1 MSLETPSLAA
11 AVPGLV
17 RSDPHGPGITR
28 VRDGERFGFRD
39 PSGAEIT
46 DEQTLQRIRALKIPP
61 AWENVW
67 ISADP
72 LGHIQATGVDSKGR
86 TQYLYHQM
94 WREQRDAQKFSH
106 MLRFASA
113 LPGLRTATRRDLRR
127 RRLNRDRVTAGVV
140 RLIDLGLFRIGEEK
154 YAELDHHYGAT
165 TLEKRHVRVT
175 REGVLFDY
183 IAKAGK
189 HRTIM
194 VRDRVVLPT
203 VRALIQRDSG
213 DEALFCYEHDDGWHR
228 LHSRDVGSYLA
239 TRAGGHYTAKEFRTW
254 NATVLMAV
262 VLANA
267 GPAVNP
273 RNRQRVI
280 TASVKE
286 VARWLGD
293 TPAVA
298 RGSYIDPRVIS
309 HYESEGELPGIPA
322 LPAELPVPAE
332 TEAAIAALLAA
343 SGPASEPGGEPAGEP
358 GGEPATEPLA
368 STEH

>member
-1 MSLETPSLAA
+1 MSLETPSMAA

-17 RSDPHGPGITR
+17 RSDPHGPGVTR
-28 VRDGERFGFRD
+28 ARDGEGFRFCG
-39 PSGAEIT
+39 PSGPEIT
-46 DEQTLQRIRALKIPP
+46 DQETMRRIRALRIPP

-86 TQYLYHQM
+86 TQYVYHQR

-113 LPGLRTATRRDLRR
+113 LPDLRTAARRDLRR
-127 RRLNRDRVTAGVV
+127 RHLSRDRVSAGVV
-140 RLIDLGLFRIGEEK
+140 RLIDLGLFRIGEER

-165 TLEKRHVRVT
+165 TLEKRHVRMT
-175 REGVLFDY
+175 RDGVLFDY

-189 HRTIM
+189 QRTI
-194 VRDRVVLPT
+194 VVTDRLVLPT
-203 VRALIQRDSG
+203 VRALIQRDNG
-213 DEALFCYEHDDGWHR
+213 DEALFCYEHDGGWHR
-228 LHSRDVGSYLA
+228 LHSRDVGNYLA
-239 TRAGGHYTAKEFRTW
+239 TWAGGHYTAKEFRTW

-267 GPAVNP
+267 GPSVTP
-273 RNRQRVI
+273 RDRQRVI
-280 TASVKE
+280 AASVRE

-298 RGSYIDPRVIS
+298 RASYIDPRLIS
-309 HYESEGELPGIPA
+309 RYESEGGLPGIPA
-322 LPAELPVPAE
+322 VPAELPVAAE

-343 SGPASEPGGEPAGEP
+343 SG
-358 GGEPATEPLA
+358 
-368 STEH
+368 

>member
-1 MSLETPSLAA
+1 VDRRGIRSVVMSLETPSLAA
-11 AVPGLV
+11 AVSGLV

-28 VRDGERFGFRD
+28 TRDGEGFRFYD

-46 DEQTLQRIRALKIPP
+46 DEQALQRIRTLRIPP

-86 TQYLYHQM
+86 TQYLYHHV
-94 WREQRDAQKFSH
+94 WREQRDTQKFSH

-127 RRLNRDRVTAGVV
+127 RPLNRDRVSAGVV
-140 RLIDLGLFRIGEEK
+140 RLIDLGLFRIGGEK

-175 REGVLFDY
+175 RDGVMFDY
-183 IAKAGK
+183 IAKAGM
-189 HRTIM
+189 HRTIT
-194 VRDRVVLPT
+194 VRDRLVLPT
-203 VRALIQRDSG
+203 VRALIDCDSG
-213 DEALFCYEHDDGWHR
+213 DEALFCYAHDDGWRR
-228 LHSRDVGSYLA
+228 LHSRDVGNYLA

-267 GPAVNP
+267 GPAVTP
-273 RNRQRVI
+273 RSRQRVI

-298 RGSYIDPRVIS
+298 RASYIDPRLIS
-309 HYESEGELPGIPA
+309 HYNRRVGCPGSPRWLPNFRFPPTPRPRSRRCWPRPIIR
-322 LPAELPVPAE
+322 LHEM
-332 TEAAIAALLAA
+332 ID
-343 SGPASEPGGEPAGEP
+343 EPD
-358 GGEPATEPLA
+358 
-368 STEH
+368 H

>member
-1 MSLETPSLAA
+1 MSIETPSLTA
-11 AVPGLV
+11 AVSGLV

-28 VRDGERFGFRD
+28 ARDGDSFVYCD

-46 DEQTLQRIRALKIPP
+46 DQQTLLPRIRALRIPP

-72 LGHIQATGVDSKGR
+72 LGHIQATGADSKGR
-86 TQYLYHQM
+86 TQYLYHQV
-94 WREQRDAQKFSH
+94 WREQRDTQKFSH

-113 LPGLRTATRRDLRR
+113 LPGLRTAAQHDLRR
-127 RRLNRDRVTAGVV
+127 RSLNRDRVSAGVV
-140 RLIDLGLFRIGEEK
+140 RLIDLGLFRIGGEK

-175 REGVLFDY
+175 RDGVMFDY

-189 HRTIM
+189 QRTIM
-194 VRDRVVLPT
+194 VTDKLVLPT
-203 VRALIQRDSG
+203 VRALIHRDSG
-213 DEALFCYEHDDGWHR
+213 DEALFCYQNDDGWHR
-228 LHSRDVGSYLA
+228 LHSRDVGNYLA

-267 GPAVNP
+267 EPAVSP
-273 RNRQRVI
+273 RSRQRVI
-280 TASVKE
+280 TAGVKE

-293 TPAVA
+293 TPAVTRA
-298 RGSYIDPRVIS
+298 SYIDPRLIS
-309 HYESEGELPGIPA
+309 YYESEGGLPGIPA

-343 SGPASEPGGEPAGEP
+343 SG
-358 GGEPATEPLA
+358 
-368 STEH
+368 H

>member
-28 VRDGERFGFRD
+28 ARDGEGFRLSG
-39 PSGAEIT
+39 PSGAQIT
-46 DEQTLQRIRALKIPP
+46 DEETLQRIRTLRIPP

-86 TQYLYHQM
+86 TQYLYHQL

-106 MLRFASA
+106 MLRFAGA
-113 LPGLRTATRRDLRR
+113 LPGLRTAARRDLNRR
-127 RRLNRDRVTAGVV
+127 DLNRDRVSAGVV
-140 RLIDLGLFRIGEEK
+140 RLIDLGLFRIGGER

-175 REGVLFDY
+175 RDGVMFDY

-189 HRTIM
+189 QRTIVVKDRL
-194 VRDRVVLPT
+194 VRPT
-203 VRALIQRDSG
+203 IRALINRDSG

-228 LHSRDVGSYLA
+228 LHSRDVGNYLA

-267 GPAVNP
+267 GPALTP
-273 RNRQRVI
+273 RSRQRVI
-280 TASVKE
+280 TGSVKE

-298 RGSYIDPRVIS
+298 RASYIDPRLIS
-309 HYESEGELPGIPA
+309 RYESEGGLPGIPA
-322 LPAELPVPAE
+322 LAAELPVPAGA
-332 TEAAIAALLAA
+332 EAAVAALLA
-343 SGPASEPGGEPAGEP
+343 PDQINDR
-358 GGEPATEPLA
+358 
-368 STEH
+368 

>member
-1 MSLETPSLAA
+1 MSIETPSLTA
-11 AVPGLV
+11 AVSGLV

-28 VRDGERFGFRD
+28 GRDGDGFAFYD

-46 DEQTLQRIRALKIPP
+46 DQQTLQRIGALRIPP

-72 LGHIQATGVDSKGR
+72 LGHIQATGADSKAR
-86 TQYLYHQM
+86 TQYLYHQV
-94 WREQRDAQKFSH
+94 WREQRDTQKFSH

-113 LPGLRTATRRDLRR
+113 LPGLRTAARRDLKR
-127 RRLNRDRVTAGVV
+127 RRLNRDRVSAGVV
-140 RLIDLGLFRIGEEK
+140 RLIDLGLFRIGGEK

-175 REGVLFDY
+175 RDGVMFDY

-189 HRTIM
+189 QRTIT
-194 VRDRVVLPT
+194 VKDRVVLPT
-203 VRALIQRDSG
+203 VRALIHSDSS
-213 DEALFCYEHDDGWHR
+213 DEALFCYENDNGWHR
-228 LHSRDVGSYLA
+228 LHSRDVGNYLA

-267 GPAVNP
+267 EPAVSP
-273 RNRQRVI
+273 RSRQRVI
-280 TASVKE
+280 TAGVKE

-298 RGSYIDPRVIS
+298 RASYIDPRLIS
-309 HYESEGELPGIPA
+309 HYESDGGLPGIPA

-332 TEAAIAALLAA
+332 TETAIAALLAA
-343 SGPASEPGGEPAGEP
+343 SD
-358 GGEPATEPLA
+358 
-368 STEH
+368 H

>member
-11 AVPGLV
+11 AVSGLA

-28 VRDGERFGFRD
+28 ARDGEGFRFCD
-39 PSGAEIT
+39 PSGAKIT
-46 DEQTLQRIRALKIPP
+46 DGQTLQRIRALRIPP
-61 AWENVW
+61 AWVNVW

-86 TQYLYHQM
+86 TQYLYHQV

-113 LPGLRTATRRDLRR
+113 LPGLRTAARRDLRR
-127 RRLNRDRVTAGVV
+127 RRLNRDRVSAGVV
-140 RLIDLGLFRIGEEK
+140 RLIDLGLFRIGGER

-175 REGVLFDY
+175 RDGVLFDY
-183 IAKAGK
+183 IAKAGM

-194 VRDRVVLPT
+194 VKDRLVLPT
-203 VRALIQRDSG
+203 VRALMNRDNG
-213 DEALFCYEHDDGWHR
+213 DEALFCYELDDSWHR
-228 LHSRDVGSYLA
+228 LHSRDVGNYLA
-239 TRAGGHYTAKEFRTW
+239 ARAGGHYTAKEFRTW

-267 GPAVNP
+267 GPAVTP

-280 TASVKE
+280 AVSVKE

-298 RGSYIDPRVIS
+298 RASYIDPRLIS
-309 HYESEGELPGIPA
+309 RYEVEGGLPGIPA
-322 LPAELPVPAE
+322 QPAELPVPAE
-332 TEAAIAALLAA
+332 TEAAIAALLATP
-343 SGPASEPGGEPAGEP
+343 GPGGEMT
-358 GGEPATEPLA
+358 GGLD
-368 STEH
+368 H